1 MKKKLLDLIF
11 EYASKSEWIGYHS
24 GLSAEDEIMKKAVL
38 ERDIAE
44 RNVIEM
50 LENINVEA
58 KNGD

>member
-1 MKKKLLDLIF
+1 MKKKLLNLIF
-11 EYASKSEWIGYHS
+11 EYASKSEWLGYYS
-24 GLSAEDEIMKKAVL
+24 GLSPEDEMMKEAVL

-44 RNVIEM
+44 RDVIEM